1 MKAINK
7 ITETIIGSAIAVHK
21 TLGPGLLESAYEA
34 CLAFELAD
42 RGLSV
47 ERQKAL
53 PVLYRDVKLDCGYR
67 LDLLVEE
74 KVIVELKSID
84 RLLPIHGAQL
94 LSYLK
99 LSNCKVGLLINFNV
113 KILKNGLHRI
123 IND

>member
-21 TLGPGLLESAYEA
+21 SLGPGLLESAYET

-42 RGLSV
+42 HGLSV

-53 PVLYRDVKLDCGYR
+53 PIIYRDVKLDCGYR
-67 LDLLVEE
+67 LDLLVEK
-74 KVIVELKSID
+74 KVIVELKAID
-84 RLLPIHGAQL
+84 QLLPIHSAQL
-94 LSYLK
+94 LSYLQ
-99 LSNCKVGLLINFNV
+99 LSGCKVGLLINFNV
-113 KILKNGLHRI
+113 KILTNGLCRI